1 MCWLCEKY
9 TERPT
14 GFRAMKEAMA
24 DAASALTGVTKHETR
39 DHVMDFVEWAMG
51 SDEEKQEDQE
61 LGKAWETYHRGS

>member
-1 MCWLCEKY
+1 
-9 TERPT
+9 
-14 GFRAMKEAMA
+14 MKEAMA